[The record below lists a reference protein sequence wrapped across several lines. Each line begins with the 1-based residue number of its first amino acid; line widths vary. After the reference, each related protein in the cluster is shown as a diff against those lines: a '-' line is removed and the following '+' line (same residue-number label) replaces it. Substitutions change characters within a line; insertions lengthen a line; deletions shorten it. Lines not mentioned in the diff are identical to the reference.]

1 MSAASSAGVP
11 GPAARE
17 TPAGDL
23 GAAWDILDVLPRSSS
38 PPSMTSTTIEMVAAS
53 AAAGAVGKPRATVRD
68 WLLPAATVIAGF
80 VIGLIMGRATVE
92 DPDWM
97 LLDNLP
103 LLRHFDVLRE
113 AGSVGFLEDIARR
126 NIPEPRRFQGGR
138 PEDRGPDAARD
149 EQPRTAAYPA
159 LDQAIAA
166 LRDGPFGSQLDAQEQ
181 AARRN
186 EIAEMSAEDRRLLVG
201 NGFEF
206 QRLTPIERR
215 DIMKLARVF
224 AGRDG
229 TGPDRDELLASAR
242 LWHQW
247 VATRDPVERNA
258 VIDLDREERL
268 EWLDHYVQVRPGQ
281 WRPGQFRGLPPGPEG
296 PEGPRPPGRPP
307 RDRDPRRGP
316 PPHDGPPP
324 FNGPR
329 PGENPGPPR

>member
-1 MSAASSAGVP
+1 MNAASSAGP
-11 GPAARE
+11 PSSAAE
-17 TPAGDL
+17 TPASDL
-23 GAAWDILDVLPRSSS
+23 GAAWEMLDVLPRSAS

-53 AAAGAVGKPRATVRD
+53 AAAPGKPSATSRG
-68 WLLPAATVIAGF
+68 WLLPAATVIGGF
-80 VIGLIMGRATVE
+80 CIGLIAGRATVE

-103 LLRHFDVLRE
+103 LLQHLDVLRE

-138 PEDRGPDAARD
+138 PEDRVPDAARD

-206 QRLTPIERR
+206 QRFTPIERR

-247 VATRDPVERNA
+247 VATRDPVERKA

-281 WRPGQFRGLPPGPEG
+281 GRPSQFRGLPPGPEG